1 VGTPVGCHLPD
12 REPCVMRWLAQ
23 LRLRAR
29 SLFLVARV
37 EQELDEELRY
47 HLEREIEEGRAAGL
61 APDEARLAALRG
73 LGAVSQNMEECRD
86 MRGVSFVE
94 HRIQDLRFALRQ
106 LRKHPAF
113 ACTAVVMLA
122 LGLSANVAIFG
133 FVDAAL
139 VRSLPYEDP
148 ARLVTAFATRPEK
161 AQVQVRGNVSYQDF
175 LDWREQSRSFSSIG
189 AYDVR
194 PGFTLTT
201 PEGPQRVPGL
211 SVTAGFF
218 RTLGVTPVLGREFQ
232 RDEEGPAAPPT
243 VMLSY
248 ATWQTR
254 FAARPDVLGHTLTL
268 QGEPHVVIGVLPR
281 DFHFTMAEHAAFW
294 TAIRGRQYCWEHRR
308 CRSLEAVARL
318 AEDVS
323 AETAAAN
330 LSSVMRE
337 VRSHYPD
344 SHRDPETAKLVPL
357 RDVMLG
363 DIRPVLLALLSGAG
377 LLLLIACINM
387 VSLLLARSDS
397 RSREIGLRSALGASA
412 TRLVWQFATEALV
425 LVAIGSALGLVLAAF
440 GMRSLGS
447 LLTPDMISRMPYLQG
462 IGLNLRLLAFSGG
475 IALVAALVFTL
486 APVARL
492 SMSERLAGLREGS
505 RGTSGTTWRRFGAY
519 LVMAELGIALVLLV
533 SAGLLGKSFHRLL
546 QVDIGINA
554 QHLTLLG
561 VQPMPGETSERP
573 GVLARQVAERVAG
586 LSSVQAVGYADL
598 VPLSGGLAPTSV
610 FRKDGS
616 PDEHLDDYPVRRVSA
631 GYFAALQAKLL
642 RGRDFTE
649 EEVASTRNV
658 VIIND
663 TAAQRYVPGA
673 DPIGKAIVIGAP
685 PAREIVGVVADLK
698 DGPLETPAL
707 PAAYVPFDQSSFGL
721 VVRASGQ
728 ERALFQSL
736 ARAIREVRPGL
747 LIDGQT
753 TMAERI
759 DQQPS
764 ASLHRSSAWLA
775 GGFAAVAFVLSV
787 VGLYGVVAYS
797 VGQRNREIAVRMAL
811 GAQRR
816 SVYQLVLGE
825 AAWLVGI
832 GTALGIICS
841 LAAANLMRRLLFG
854 VQSWDATTLASAAA
868 VLIVSALL
876 ASYIPARRAASVD
889 PIEALRAE

>member
-1 VGTPVGCHLPD
+1 
-12 REPCVMRWLAQ
+12 
-23 LRLRAR
+23 LRAR
-29 SLFLVARV
+29 SLFLSARV
-37 EQELDEELRY
+37 EQELDDELRY
-47 HLEREIEEGRAAGL
+47 HLDREIEEGRAAGL
-61 APDEARLAALRG
+61 APDEARITALRA
-73 LGAVSQNMEECRD
+73 LGAVSQSMEECRD

-113 ACTAVVMLA
+113 AATAVVMLA

-139 VRSLPYEDP
+139 VRPLPYEDP

-161 AQVQVRGNVSYQDF
+161 APVQVRGNVSYQDL

-194 PGFTLTT
+194 PGFTLMT
-201 PEGPQRVPGL
+201 PEGPLRVPGL

-248 ATWQTR
+248 ATWQIR
-254 FAARPDVLGHTLTL
+254 FGARPDVLGSILTL

-281 DFHFTMAEHAAFW
+281 EFHFTMAQQAAFW
-294 TAIRGRQYCWEHRR
+294 TAIRGRQYCWEHRG
-308 CRSLEAVARL
+308 CRSLETVARL
-318 AEDVS
+318 APGVS
-323 AETAAAN
+323 PEAAAAN
-330 LSSVMRE
+330 LTTVIRD
-337 VRSHYPD
+337 VRGRYPD

-357 RDVMLG
+357 REVMLG

-397 RSREIGLRSALGASA
+397 RSREIGLRSALGASL
-412 TRLVWQFATEALV
+412 TRLVAQFATEALV
-425 LVAIGSALGLVLAAF
+425 LVAIGSALGLVLAAL
-440 GMRSLGS
+440 GMQSLGR

-462 IGLNLRLLAFSGG
+462 AGLNLRLLAFSGG
-475 IALVAALVFTL
+475 IALVAALVLTL
-486 APVARL
+486 APLARL

-546 QVDIGINA
+546 HVDVGINA
-554 QHLTLLG
+554 QDLTLVG
-561 VQPMPGETSERP
+561 VQPLAGQTSERP
-573 GVLARQVAERVAG
+573 GVLARQVAERVASVPG
-586 LSSVQAVGYADL
+586 VQAVGYADL
-598 VPLSGGLAPTSV
+598 IPLSGGLAPTSV

-631 GYFAALQAKLL
+631 GYFAALQARLL
-642 RGRDFTE
+642 RGREFTE
-649 EEVASTRNV
+649 EEVASSRNV

-663 TAAQRYVPGA
+663 TAAQRYLSGE

-707 PAAYVPFDQSSFGL
+707 PAAYLPFDQSGFAL
-721 VVRASGQ
+721 VVRVSGQ
-728 ERALFQSL
+728 DPELVPSL

-764 ASLHRSSAWLA
+764 ASRHRSSAWLA

-797 VGQRNREIAVRMAL
+797 VGQRSREIAVRMAL

-816 SVYQLVLGE
+816 SVYRLVLGE
-825 AAWLVGI
+825 AARLVGA
-832 GTALGIICS
+832 GTALGIVCS
-841 LAAANLMRRLLFG
+841 LAAAHLMRRLLFG
-854 VQSWDATTLASAAA
+854 VQSGDAATLAGAAA
-868 VLIVSALL
+868 VLVVSALL
-876 ASYIPARRAASVD
+876 ASYVPARRAASVD